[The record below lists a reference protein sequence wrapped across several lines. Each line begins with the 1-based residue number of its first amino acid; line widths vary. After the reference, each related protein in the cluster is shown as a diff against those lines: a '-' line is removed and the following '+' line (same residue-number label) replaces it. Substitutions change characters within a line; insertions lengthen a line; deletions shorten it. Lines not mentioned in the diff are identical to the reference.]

1 MGKGYTEM
9 FFLDEV
15 TALAA
20 GHRPCFE
27 CRREDARAF
36 AAAWRRAF
44 ALARPPSAP
53 EMDQRLHAER
63 RDSPLACRFRD
74 LPDAS
79 IFATDGQFCLKAGKV
94 ALDWAFDG
102 YRQTAT
108 SFDPDETVRAVTPP
122 TIRAVLSAGYCPRLH
137 PSARI
142 RS

>member
-1 MGKGYTEM
+1 
-9 FFLDEV
+9 
-15 TALAA
+15 
-20 GHRPCFE
+20 
-27 CRREDARAF
+27 
-36 AAAWRRAF
+36 
-44 ALARPPSAP
+44 
-53 EMDQRLHAER
+53 MDQRLHAER
-63 RDSPLACRFRD
+63 RAAPWACRFRD

-79 IFATDGQFCLKAGKV
+79 IFATGGQFCLKAGKDV
-94 ALDWAFDG
+94 LAWEFDG